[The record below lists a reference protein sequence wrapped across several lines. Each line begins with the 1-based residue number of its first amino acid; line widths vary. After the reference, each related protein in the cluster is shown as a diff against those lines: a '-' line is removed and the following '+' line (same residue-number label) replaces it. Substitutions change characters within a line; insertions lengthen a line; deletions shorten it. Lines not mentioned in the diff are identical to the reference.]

1 MWQYDHY
8 SWIID
13 FLDMEKNKT
22 TPKLNRSNRTTLK
35 PTRRTPKL
43 TTTVRTKMAPAKTK
57 IILKAKVKTSKMPRV
72 AKGTKKVVRR
82 RKSSS
87 Q

>member
-1 MWQYDHY
+1 
-8 SWIID
+8 
-13 FLDMEKNKT
+13 
-22 TPKLNRSNRTTLK
+22 
-35 PTRRTPKL
+35 
-43 TTTVRTKMAPAKTK
+43 MAPAKTK